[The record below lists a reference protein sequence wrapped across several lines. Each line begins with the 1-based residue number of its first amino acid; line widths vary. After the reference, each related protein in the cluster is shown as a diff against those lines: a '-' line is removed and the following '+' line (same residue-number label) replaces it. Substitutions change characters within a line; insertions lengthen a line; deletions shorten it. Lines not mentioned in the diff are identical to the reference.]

1 MVLKRIISCLAI
13 ISVVFLMS
21 CYDVAYDK
29 DEGVSTSSSS
39 GNWTEGLTTK
49 QIVEGMEIKANI
61 SNDSTTS
68 KCTDC
73 EEEVFELVWVLPVF
87 IGGNWSVYSL
97 ALGEDTDDDWELL
110 LDTVTSEKIS
120 DGYWKYTCKTKRTWV
135 PNEYLIS
142 YKVCLTDANNK
153 TFTNI
158 VSFSVLPND
167 ATLRITIDPAS
178 ERNTAKTT
186 LAGFWLTKEWK
197 LYCNI
202 ESYWTPVPIESN
214 AITNANAKSYVPVYF
229 RIKSDLTAQGLGIV
243 THYSNSSFCKTS
255 KITPNAIDALATFQF
270 KFEDLP
276 LEQLRN
282 EPDGAYDYDDVI
294 FKVEVLK

>member
-21 CYDVAYDK
+21 CYDVSYDK
-29 DEGVSTSSSS
+29 DDGAAAT
-39 GNWTEGLTTK
+39 GNWTDGLTTK
-49 QIVEGMEIKANI
+49 QIVEGMEVKANI
-61 SNDSTTS
+61 SSDDSS

-73 EEEVFELVWVLPVF
+73 EEEVFELVWVLPIF

-97 ALGEDTDDDWELL
+97 ALGEDTNNDWELL

-120 DGYWKYTCKTKRTWV
+120 GGYWKYTCKTKRTWV
-135 PNEYLIS
+135 SNEYLIS
-142 YKVCLTDANNK
+142 YKICLTDSNNQ

-178 ERNTAKTT
+178 ERNTAKTS

-202 ESYWTPVPIESN
+202 ESYWTPISIESN
-214 AITNANAKSYVPVYF
+214 AVTNTNAKSFVPVYF
-229 RIKSDLTAQGLGIV
+229 RIKSDLRAQGIGIV

-255 KITPNAIDALATFQF
+255 RITPDAVDALATFQF

-276 LEQLRN
+276 LEQLSQ